1 MLHSITWDPS
11 IGIDLGFIEIRY
23 YSLMFLIAFGAG
35 WFITKKMYV
44 REGLS
49 EKKLD
54 SLFAYVVIGTLLGAR
69 LGHVIFY
76 QAELFQEDPLSILL
90 PFRFVPEIQFTG
102 FQGLASHGATIG
114 IFIAAYLY
122 SKKVL
127 QKHVFWIL
135 DRIVVPVSF
144 GAIFVRIG
152 NFLNSEIIGKPTHS
166 DYGVVFVQLGEDFAR
181 HPAQLYE
188 AACYLLLFVFLYIL
202 YWKTEIRKKLG
213 LTFGLFFTTLWI
225 IRFIVEYSKEPQV
238 AERADWLF
246 NTGQLL
252 SIPFI
257 FAGFG
262 VIYWSLQNAKK
273 NSLGVEK
280 E

>member
-1 MLHSITWDPS
+1 MLQSITWDPS
-11 IGIDLGFIEIRY
+11 TGIDLGFIEIRY
-23 YSLMFLIAFGAG
+23 YSLMFLIAFGSG
-35 WFITKKMYV
+35 WFITKKMYD

-90 PFRFVPEIQFTG
+90 PFRFVPEFEFTG
-102 FQGLASHGATIG
+102 FRGLASHGATIG
-114 IFIAAYLY
+114 IFIAALLY

-135 DRIVVPVSF
+135 DRIVLPIAF
-144 GAIFVRIG
+144 GGIFVRIG
-152 NFLNSEIIGKPTHS
+152 NFLNSEIIGKPTGS
-166 DYGVVFVQLGEDFAR
+166 DYGVIFVQLGENFAR
-181 HPAQLYE
+181 HPSQLYE
-188 AACYLLLFVFLYIL
+188 AGCYALLFALLYYL
-202 YWKTEIRKKLG
+202 YWKTETRKKLG
-213 LTFGLFFTTLWI
+213 LLFGLFFSILWI
-225 IRFIVEYSKEPQV
+225 IRFVVEYSKEPQV
-238 AERADWLF
+238 AERADWLL

-257 FAGFG
+257 LAGFG
-262 VIYWSLQNAKK
+262 VIYWSLQNHKK
-273 NSLGVEK
+273 QTEVEA
-280 E
+280 

>member
-11 IGIDLGFIEIRY
+11 IGIDLGFLTIRY
-23 YSLMFLIAFGAG
+23 YSLMFLIAFGSG
-35 WFITKKMYV
+35 WYITKKMYE

-54 SLFAYVVIGTLLGAR
+54 SLFAYVVVGTLLGAR

-76 QAELFQEDPLSILL
+76 QAELFIEDPLSILL
-90 PFRFVPEIQFTG
+90 PARFVPEFEFTG

-114 IFIAAYLY
+114 IFIAAFLY
-122 SKKVL
+122 SKKIL

-152 NFLNSEIIGKPTHS
+152 NFLNSEIIGKPTNS
-166 DYGVVFVQLGEDFAR
+166 DFGVVFVQLGEDFAR

-188 AACYLLLFVFLYIL
+188 SACYALLFVFLYFL

-213 LTFGLFFTTLWI
+213 LTFGIFFSILWI
-225 IRFIVEYSKEPQV
+225 IRFIVEYAKEPQV

-252 SIPFI
+252 SLPFI
-257 FAGFG
+257 VIGFG
-262 VIYWSLQNAKK
+262 IVSWSLQRDKK
-273 NSLGVEK
+273 K
-280 E
+280 QIQ

>member
-23 YSLMFLIAFGAG
+23 YSLMFLIAFGSG
-35 WFITKKMYV
+35 WFITKKMYE

-76 QAELFQEDPLSILL
+76 QAELFQQDPLSILL
-90 PFRFVPEIQFTG
+90 PFRFVPEFEFTG

-114 IFIAAYLY
+114 IFIAAFIY

-152 NFLNSEIIGKPTHS
+152 NFLNSEIIGKPTNS
-166 DYGVVFVQLGEDFAR
+166 DFGVVFVQLGEDFAR
-181 HPAQLYE
+181 HPSQLYE
-188 AACYLLLFVFLYIL
+188 AACYALLFVFLYFM

-213 LTFGLFFTTLWI
+213 LTFGIFFAILWI

-238 AERADWLF
+238 AERADWFF

-252 SIPFI
+252 SIPFVVI
-257 FAGFG
+257 GFG
-262 VIYWSLQNAKK
+262 IIYWSLQHDKK
-273 NSLGVEK
+273 EK
-280 E
+280 V